1 MQSKGLGCHVEKM
14 YNERQGGGDD
24 VARVITK
31 ITRQKRNEERY
42 NIYLDEKYAF
52 SVDEAIIIQYGLTKG
67 KPLDEIAV
75 GEIAFDDE
83 VSRAYNRALSFL
95 AYQMRSEHEVHQKL
109 LKAEFGEAV
118 IQEAIQKLTRLGF
131 LNDETYATALAETKK
146 RTSKKGPKA
155 ILQDLKQKGINPKLQ
170 QEVVEA
176 FSEEEQLSMAME
188 LAEKKVRQE
197 QRKTPS
203 QIKQKVQEFLVRK
216 GYSFSIVQQVLETI
230 VIQPEEDEWT
240 SLIDL
245 QGEKVWRKYSHKY
258 EGYELRM
265 RVKQALYQ
273 KGFPA
278 EVIEQYI
285 EKREQ
290 E

>member
-67 KPLDEIAV
+67 KSLDEMAV

-109 LKAEFGEAV
+109 LKVEFGEAV

-155 ILQDLKQKGINPKLQ
+155 ILQDLKQKGIDPKLQ

-245 QGEKVWRKYSHKY
+245 QGEKVWRKYSQKY

>member
-67 KPLDEIAV
+67 KSLDEMAV

-216 GYSFSIVQQVLETI
+216 GYSFSIVQQVLEMI

-245 QGEKVWRKYSHKY
+245 QGEKVWRKYSQKY

-290 E
+290 Q